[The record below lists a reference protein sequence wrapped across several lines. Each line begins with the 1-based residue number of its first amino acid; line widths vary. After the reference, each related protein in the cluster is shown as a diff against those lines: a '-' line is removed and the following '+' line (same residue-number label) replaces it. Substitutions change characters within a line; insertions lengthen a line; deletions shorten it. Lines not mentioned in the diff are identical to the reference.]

1 MAPILLAYWIMKL
14 YPGKKKRIFVFVFIF
29 HLFSD
34 RVRKLVRKL
43 CQSERFGCQVYFDKV
58 FDESMAIG
66 GV

>member
-1 MAPILLAYWIMKL
+1 MKL
-14 YPGKKKRIFVFVFIF
+14 YPGEKKRIFVFVFIC

-34 RVRKLVRKL
+34 RERKLVEKL